1 MARRKWILL
10 NPRVCTILKKN
21 RNLAATTTASL
32 KATGRLHARH
42 WRHTGATPC
51 RSARMAQG
59 SAGAVTSALLELERQ
74 MSAGRIDYRSCTHAA
89 R

>member
-1 MARRKWILL
+1 
-10 NPRVCTILKKN
+10 
-21 RNLAATTTASL
+21 
-32 KATGRLHARH
+32 
-42 WRHTGATPC
+42 
-51 RSARMAQG
+51 MAQG